1 MPALAIVPSRMTRSM
16 ALNVETNVEAL
27 VSAVRAQA
35 TQAQLLRVYRVAT
48 LLELARCVA
57 VMAADWTGTAA
68 RLLDKV
74 SCKTAQEAELRVV
87 EQLKHTLHNHRNH
100 TGRLGRFLAEFWK
113 QGKPDTMPTAVHAA
127 LWAWF
132 EAPAH
137 DDVLH
142 GVSKTQALL
151 QALRAELPQEA
162 ELCKQG
168 VRLYSYNV
176 LHKAQLFVEDKLPK
190 PLADQPSPNSQ
201 SLLLLQQ
208 GNDPGDLLD
217 LPPTPPK
224 PDDSCTDEDD
234 LDDDVDWGDSDDDAG
249 GDELLRGGD
258 DDAGK
263 YTSISVASD
272 LSRVLTTNAAELP
285 AFPDKPQ
292 FAVPEHVK
300 TGEAIRAIGK
310 IDAADSTSHALVVL
324 RSTHGRRSH
333 AKRY

>member
-35 TQAQLLRVYRVAT
+35 TQAQLLHVYRVAT

-176 LHKAQLFVEDKLPK
+176 LHMVY
-190 PLADQPSPNSQ
+190 S
-201 SLLLLQQ
+201 
-208 GNDPGDLLD
+208 DPVFQIFDL
-217 LPPTPPK
+217 
-224 PDDSCTDEDD
+224 
-234 LDDDVDWGDSDDDAG
+234 
-249 GDELLRGGD
+249 
-258 DDAGK
+258 
-263 YTSISVASD
+263 
-272 LSRVLTTNAAELP
+272 
-285 AFPDKPQ
+285 
-292 FAVPEHVK
+292 
-300 TGEAIRAIGK
+300 
-310 IDAADSTSHALVVL
+310 HAKN
-324 RSTHGRRSH
+324 GRRLFRS
-333 AKRY
+333 RYPFEGRLQRFLSFDCAFLILVKAHDIVHVCS